1 MKILLVNDYG
11 VRYGGAELML
21 LALRDGLRRGGHDAR
36 LLASDY
42 PLGGENSVA
51 DYEFPA
57 IRPRWRA
64 LLRAANPQAYW
75 RLRQVLAEFQPDIVH
90 LGLFMTQ
97 LSPLVLP
104 LLRNVPSLYHAHWYE
119 SICPIWTKLLPDG
132 NICRAP
138 AGAVCYQKRCLPR
151 GGWLLAMLR
160 MRLWNRWRGAFK
172 IIVTCSEAV
181 RGRLIAEGIAPVEVI
196 RNGVPLRPAR
206 PPLADPPTVAFAGRL
221 VKEKGVELL
230 ARAFARA
237 AKEIPRARLLLAG
250 NGPEEERL
258 KKLTGDLGLSGSLR
272 FLGHVPRDK
281 MEDEFNAAWA
291 QAVPSHWEEP
301 FPAAAL
307 EAMMRG
313 TAVVASRI
321 GGLGE
326 IVRENQTGLLVAPG
340 DEQALA
346 AALIR
351 LLRDKELAEA
361 MGRAGREVALADFSE
376 ENYVACFIRL
386 YEDLRHN
393 G

>member
-1 MKILLVNDYG
+1 
-11 VRYGGAELML
+11 
-21 LALRDGLRRGGHDAR
+21 
-36 LLASDY
+36 
-42 PLGGENSVA
+42 
-51 DYEFPA
+51 
-57 IRPRWRA
+57 
-64 LLRAANPQAYW
+64 
-75 RLRQVLAEFQPDIVH
+75 
-90 LGLFMTQ
+90 
-97 LSPLVLP
+97 
-104 LLRNVPSLYHAHWYE
+104 
-119 SICPIWTKLLPDG
+119 
-132 NICRAP
+132 
-138 AGAVCYQKRCLPR
+138 
-151 GGWLLAMLR
+151 
-160 MRLWNRWRGAFK
+160 
-172 IIVTCSEAV
+172 
-181 RGRLIAEGIAPVEVI
+181 
-196 RNGVPLRPAR
+196 
-206 PPLADPPTVAFAGRL
+206 
-221 VKEKGVELL
+221 
-230 ARAFARA
+230 
-237 AKEIPRARLLLAG
+237 LLAG